1 MCGII
6 GMVGEKYRLEA
17 LIDGLKKL
25 EYRGYDSAGV
35 AYVENGSLV
44 LRKVRGRINQLIE
57 SMGEELKKNIR
68 VGIAHTRWATHGEPN
83 EINAHPQT
91 DCTGK
96 LAVVHNGI
104 IENYRELREELL
116 SRGHVFVSETD
127 TEVISH
133 LIEESFEGDLL
144 EAVKAAIRS
153 LDGAYAIAVSHA
165 ERPEELVVARKGSP
179 LVVGKGQGLG
189 LLASDITPMLSY
201 TRDVIFL
208 SDGEIARI
216 RGSNIEIYDLE
227 GNRVEKKALHVDWD
241 ETDAKKSGYKHFM
254 LKEIMEEP
262 EAVRRS
268 LTNRIT
274 SNRRV
279 VFEELELVAPAIVSA
294 RKIMVVACGTSYHA
308 GLVFKYFLE
317 RFSDLDV
324 EVDVAS
330 EFRYRDIHVDKNT
343 LVIAI
348 SQSGETADTL
358 QGVRLAKRKGGTVI
372 AVCNVVGSTLTRE
385 SDATIL
391 MMAGPE
397 IGVAATKTYVSQLV
411 VLYLLAMYMTA
422 KKSVW
427 REEFDEIL
435 YQLAHIPE
443 VFEGLLSRSEEICKL
458 AKKYQNYHH
467 FMYIGRGLG
476 VPTAMEGAL
485 KLKEISYIN
494 ATAYQ
499 AGELK
504 HGPIALLDE
513 KFPVFAIA
521 PRDRLFQKMKS
532 NIMESVARGAPIIS
546 LGTEGDRELLEV
558 SHDTLWVPKID
569 ENLYPLVMA
578 PVIQLFAYHVSDL
591 RGLDPDKPR
600 NLAKSVTVE

>member
-1 MCGII
+1 MCGIV
-6 GMVGEKYRLEA
+6 GMVGREYSLKALLE
-17 LIDGLKKL
+17 GLKKL

-35 AYVENGSLV
+35 AFVENGVLA
-44 LRKVRGRINQLIE
+44 LRKVRGRIDQLIE
-57 SMGEELKKNIR
+57 KMGSELNKKVR
-68 VGIAHTRWATHGEPN
+68 AGIAHTRWATHGEPN

-104 IENYRELREELL
+104 IENYRELREELIA
-116 SRGHVFVSETD
+116 RGHVFISETD

-133 LIEESFEGDLL
+133 LIEENFDGDLM
-144 EAVKAAIRS
+144 EAVRKTVRR
-153 LDGAYAIAVSHA
+153 LDGAYAIAVTHA
-165 ERPEELVVARKGSP
+165 DKTEELVVARKGSP
-179 LVVGKGQGLG
+179 LVLGKGDGLA
-189 LLASDITPMLSY
+189 LLASDVTPMLSY
-201 TRDVIFL
+201 TRDVVFL
-208 SDGEIARI
+208 SDGDVAKITGESLEIC
-216 RGSNIEIYDLE
+216 DLD
-227 GNRVEKKALHVDWD
+227 GNTVERELIHVDWD
-241 ETDAKKSGYKHFM
+241 ESDAEKSGYKHFM

-262 EAVRRS
+262 EALRRAI
-268 LTNRIT
+268 TNRIT
-274 SNRRV
+274 PDGRIM
-279 VFEELELVAPAIVSA
+279 FEELEMLEKLLPSI
-294 RKIMVVACGTSYHA
+294 RKVMVVACGTSYHA

-317 RFSDLDV
+317 RISELDV

-330 EFRYRDIHVDKNT
+330 EFRYRNLHVDENT

-358 QGVRLAKRKGGTVI
+358 QGVRLVKRKGGIVVS
-372 AVCNVVGSTLTRE
+372 VCNVVGSTLTRE

-411 VLYLLAMYMTA
+411 VLYLLAMFIA
-422 KKSVW
+422 SKRQDWK
-427 REEFDEIL
+427 REFDEIL
-435 YQLAHIPE
+435 YQLAHTPE
-443 VFEGLLSRSEEICKL
+443 VFEGLLSKSEEIRNL
-458 AKKYQNYHH
+458 ADKYRNFDH
-467 FMYIGRGLG
+467 FMYIGRGFG

-504 HGPIALLDE
+504 HGPIALLDS

-532 NIMESVARGAPIIS
+532 NIMESLARGAPIIS
-546 LGTEGDRELLEV
+546 LGTEGDEELREISSDV
-558 SHDTLWVPKID
+558 LWVPKVD

-591 RGLDPDKPR
+591 KGLDPDKPR